1 MNVPYKQM
9 IAGAALLTSA
19 MTAVQAQELT
29 EGTIT
34 GEVLIGTD
42 YRFRG
47 ISQTDRSFT
56 VQGGIEYEH
65 ESGFYAGLWGSN
77 VSFSGGAL
85 ELDPYVGFSGS
96 FNSEIDFDI
105 GVLYYGYPKDGA
117 SPSLDFW
124 EIYAS
129 ISWAGIDFGVDYS
142 PDYFAGTGRYF
153 YVHGAYEVEL
163 PGEFSL
169 GFHLGSNIFKNRAN
183 MDDFLEIAGTG
194 VSAGSS
200 YLDWSITLSKEAYG
214 LDWSLS
220 YVDTDLSRRECFGGD
235 KACSATA
242 VFAVSKS
249 F

>member
-1 MNVPYKQM
+1 MNVPYKQL
-9 IAGAALLTSA
+9 IAGAALLSSVA
-19 MTAVQAQELT
+19 AVSAQELPGG
-29 EGTIT
+29 EISA
-34 GEVLIGTD
+34 EVLIGTD

-56 VQGGIEYEH
+56 VQGGIEYGH

-77 VSFSGGAL
+77 VAFSGGAL
-85 ELDPYVGFSGS
+85 ELDPYIGFAGS
-96 FNSEIDFDI
+96 LTPEIDFDV
-105 GVLYYGYPKDGA
+105 GVIYYSYPKDGA
-117 SPSLDFW
+117 NPGLDFW
-124 EIYAS
+124 EIWAS
-129 ISWAGIDFGVDYS
+129 LAWGGLEFGVDYS
-142 PDYFAGTGRYF
+142 PDYFAETGRYF
-153 YVHGAYEVEL
+153 YVHGSYEVEL

-169 GFHLGSNIFKNRAN
+169 GFHLGSNIFKNRSN

-200 YLDWSITLSKEAYG
+200 YLDWSITISKEAYG

-220 YVDTDLSRRECFGGD
+220 YVDTDLKRRECFGGD

>member
-1 MNVPYKQM
+1 MNVPYKQL
-9 IAGAALLTSA
+9 IAGAALVSSFA
-19 MTAVQAQELT
+19 AVQAQELT
-29 EGTIT
+29 EGEISA
-34 GEVLIGTD
+34 EVLIGTD

-56 VQGGIEYEH
+56 VQGGIEYAH
-65 ESGFYAGLWGSN
+65 ETGFYAGLWGSN
-77 VSFSGGAL
+77 VSFSDGAL

-105 GVLYYGYPKDGA
+105 GLLYYGYPKDGA
-117 SPSLDFW
+117 SPGLDFW
-124 EIYAS
+124 EFYS
-129 ISWAGIDFGVDYS
+129 SLTWAGVEFGVAYS
-142 PDYFAGTGRYF
+142 PDYFAETGSYF

-163 PGEFSL
+163 PGEFAL

-183 MDDFLEIAGTG
+183 MDDFLEIGGTG
-194 VSAGSS
+194 VSAGST
-200 YLDWSITLSKEAYG
+200 YLDWNITISKEAYG

-220 YVDTDLSRRECFGGD
+220 YVDTDLKRRECFGGD